1 MRKSTHRSVGIA
13 TGEYRGAGQGENL
26 DHQKDAGDIGSGDS
40 LTLWK
45 RSCM

>member
-1 MRKSTHRSVGIA
+1 MVTCRSVGIA

-26 DHQKDAGDIGSGDS
+26 DHQKDAGDS